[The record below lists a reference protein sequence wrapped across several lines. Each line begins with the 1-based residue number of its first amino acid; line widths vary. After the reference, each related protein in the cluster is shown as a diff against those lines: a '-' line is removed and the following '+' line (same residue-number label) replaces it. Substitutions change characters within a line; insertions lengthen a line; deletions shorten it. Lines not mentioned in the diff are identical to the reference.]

1 MTELLIIKQPGQR
14 YSEFFPFMD
23 DSSIFSIALILPD
36 NSPLI
41 KEKQV
46 EEISRQNLIN
56 YWTELHE
63 AVELERVLTKNKYVI
78 LKLQERFNIFY
89 DSVSK
94 DEEKLH
100 KYIKQLIKR

>member
-1 MTELLIIKQPGQR
+1 MTEPLIIKQPGQR
-14 YSEFFPFMD
+14 FSEFFPFMD
-23 DSSIFSIALILPD
+23 DSSVFSIALILPE
-36 NSPLI
+36 PI

-63 AVELERVLTKNKYVI
+63 TVELERVLTENKYVI
-78 LKLQERFNIFY
+78 FKLQERFNIFY